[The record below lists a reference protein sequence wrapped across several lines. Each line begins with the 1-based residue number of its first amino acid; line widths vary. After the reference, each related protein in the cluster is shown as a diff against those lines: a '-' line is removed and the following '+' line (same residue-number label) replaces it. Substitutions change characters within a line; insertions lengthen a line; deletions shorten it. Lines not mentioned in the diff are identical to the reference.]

1 MGERRRRTKH
11 AKSFKDRL
19 LEEAA
24 KFREAAERLPPGTE
38 RELLMRRV
46 DQAERAAEITDWLAK
61 PASAPLEPTLAN
73 LLKPT

>member
-1 MGERRRRTKH
+1 MGVQRRRNKQ
-11 AKSFKDRL
+11 AMSFKDRL

-24 KFREAAERLPPGTE
+24 KFREAAERLAPGTE

-46 DQAERAAEITDWLAK
+46 YQAERAAEITDWLAK
-61 PASAPLEPTLAN
+61 PDTAPPPPAIAN